1 MLLFPLFVRVARLF
15 PPWLAHHLGTS
26 LWRIV
31 RARTRAPLP
40 AAYICK
46 LQICEFAPQQNLSF
60 CLRQVIWWLPSNSRG
75 GGESDGF
82 HTHKKKK
89 GSAASF
95 RGLWVTQQFSTPRA
109 LSMSSYPVRHH
120 SKYPHLWTGW
130 EGGVCVK
137 RAFSLNRSHTCQWY
151 TENFYSISNCVSVV
165 CWEEELPRLKCRTLP
180 SHLVFCIPPP
190 KKSCMVGLILLHW
203 LQFGLPTSV
212 EIHKYTNSKLSTG
225 QI

>member
-82 HTHKKKK
+82 HTHKIKKRQRGVFSGPLGDTAVLNPSSTFHEFLSSK
-89 GSAASF
+89 APQQISTSVNWLRGRCVCEEGFQLKQITYMSMIYREF
-95 RGLWVTQQFSTPRA
+95 LFYFKLRERGLLGGGTT
-109 LSMSSYPVRHH
+109 SSQM
-120 SKYPHLWTGW
+120 PHFAITSCL
-130 EGGVCVK
+130 
-137 RAFSLNRSHTCQWY
+137 LY
-151 TENFYSISNCVSVV
+151 
-165 CWEEELPRLKCRTLP
+165 
-180 SHLVFCIPPP
+180 PPP
-190 KKSCMVGLILLHW
+190 KKIMHGGSDSFALVAVW
-203 LQFGLPTSV
+203 TSYFSGNTQ
-212 EIHKYTNSKLSTG
+212 IHKF
-225 QI
+225 